1 MSPAGQ
7 GDNNATFLAEFRA
20 LRDHAGLDY
29 TELAARAH
37 YPSDVLKKAEAG
49 PGLPGLPILAAYVRA
64 CDADVTEWE
73 ERWRRLAVDADLG
86 TPVADADEA
95 DCGLPVRPAGA
106 SPAAKAGARVT
117 VAPADVHDPERIKAA
132 LRAHRAREEAS
143 PDNGVAHGNGLASGN
158 GNGNG
163 ATSSWASDNGP
174 VAGTD
179 AVNGSTT
186 MLANGHHHRRHGAQ
200 TSASHGSATSFAS
213 GSPSASAAFWSSVTS
228 EAESASTSADPSASV
243 APPSSVAPPVE
254 PPSSF
259 ALPAAPAEAAAV
271 TEPDAPSAYATSA
284 GSVTSPDS
292 AVPFDSAV
300 SFEPAGPFESTATFG
315 STPAEPV
322 EPAHSPATESTW
334 KAPDFTVGHPSPNGR
349 SYATSSNEYSPSP
362 YDTRSTAGARPGHT
376 SGKGQFKLVALVL
389 VVLIG
394 CVLLITLV

>member
-73 ERWRRLAVDADLG
+73 ERWRLLADDADLG
-86 TPVADADEA
+86 TTAPDADAE

-117 VAPADVHDPERIKAA
+117 VVPADVHDPERIKAA
-132 LRAHRAREEAS
+132 LRAHRAREETS
-143 PDNGVAHGNGLASGN
+143 SDNGAAHGNGHAP

-163 ATSSWASDNGP
+163 ATSGWVSGWASDNDP
-174 VAGTD
+174 VAGAD
-179 AVNGSTT
+179 AVNGGST

-200 TSASHGSATSFAS
+200 TSASHNFAPGSS
-213 GSPSASAAFWSSVTS
+213 SASAAFWSSVTS
-228 EAESASTSADPSASV
+228 EAESASGAPPSAADPSSPSASQTSADPSSPFAS
-243 APPSSVAPPVE
+243 SE
-254 PPSSF
+254 
-259 ALPAAPAEAAAV
+259 PAAPSEVADPPSTAA
-271 TEPDAPSAYATSA
+271 TPERLTSA
-284 GSVTSPDS
+284 
-292 AVPFDSAV
+292 
-300 SFEPAGPFESTATFG
+300 EPLEAGQ
-315 STPAEPV
+315 
-322 EPAHSPATESTW
+322 SPATESAW
-334 KAPDFTVGHPSPNGR
+334 KAPDRTAGHSSPNGR
-349 SYATSSNEYSPSP
+349 SYATSSNGYSPGP
-362 YDTRSTAGARPGHT
+362 RGTRTTARARRGRS
-376 SGKGQFKLVALVL
+376 SGNGQLKLVVLVL

-394 CVLLITLV
+394 CILLITVT

>member
-73 ERWRRLAVDADLG
+73 ERWRLLADDADLG
-86 TPVADADEA
+86 TTAPDTDAE

-117 VAPADVHDPERIKAA
+117 VVPADVHDPERIKAA
-132 LRAHRAREEAS
+132 LRAHRAREETS
-143 PDNGVAHGNGLASGN
+143 SDNGAAHGNGHAP

-163 ATSSWASDNGP
+163 ATSGWVSGWASDNDP
-174 VAGTD
+174 VAGAD
-179 AVNGSTT
+179 AVNGGST

-200 TSASHGSATSFAS
+200 TSASHNFAPGSS
-213 GSPSASAAFWSSVTS
+213 SASAAFWSSVTS
-228 EAESASTSADPSASV
+228 EAESASGAPPASADPSS
-243 APPSSVAPPVE
+243 
-254 PPSSF
+254 
-259 ALPAAPAEAAAV
+259 PAAPPEAV
-271 TEPDAPSAYATSA
+271 DPPSAATTPERLTSA
-284 GSVTSPDS
+284 ETL
-292 AVPFDSAV
+292 
-300 SFEPAGPFESTATFG
+300 EAG
-315 STPAEPV
+315 
-322 EPAHSPATESTW
+322 HSPATESAW
-334 KAPDFTVGHPSPNGR
+334 KAPDLTAGHSSPNGR
-349 SYATSSNEYSPSP
+349 SYATSSNGYSPGP
-362 YDTRSTAGARPGHT
+362 RDTRTTARARRGRP
-376 SGKGQFKLVALVL
+376 SGNSQLKLVVLVL

-394 CVLLITLV
+394 CILLITVA